1 MNTKFAA
8 VNRGVIYVEI
18 PFHIDHSHIDEV
30 SYREKT
36 DVLKRQ
42 IAEERERRAQ
52 IINGDENEYCLEEIR
67 LLKRK
72 IENGPDKMTEFHP
85 KLFDLLKVIYAEE
98 NGALSFVLKGDLTF
112 TVKTENIY
120 E

>member
-1 MNTKFAA
+1 M
-8 VNRGVIYVEI
+8 
-18 PFHIDHSHIDEV
+18 

>member
-1 MNTKFAA
+1 MK
-8 VNRGVIYVEI
+8 
-18 PFHIDHSHIDEV
+18 
-30 SYREKT
+30 RE
-36 DVLKRQ
+36 
-42 IAEERERRAQ
+42 
-52 IINGDENEYCLEEIR
+52 
-67 LLKRK
+67 

-112 TVKTENIY
+112 TVRTEDIY